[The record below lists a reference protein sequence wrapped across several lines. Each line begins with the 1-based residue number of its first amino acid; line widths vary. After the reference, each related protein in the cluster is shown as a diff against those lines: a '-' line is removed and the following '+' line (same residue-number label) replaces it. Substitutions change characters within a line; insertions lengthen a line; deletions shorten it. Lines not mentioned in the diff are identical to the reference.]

1 MMELCHLQKIK
12 KKAVKKEEKIEEEGG
27 ERVGRGGRIRGVLEN
42 KALIKACDV
51 VQIVRQCHTNVP
63 F

>member
-1 MMELCHLQKIK
+1 M
-12 KKAVKKEEKIEEEGG
+12 KKEEKIEEEGG

-51 VQIVRQCHTNVP
+51 VQIVRQCHTNVS